1 MPQSAPKVALDMLGS
16 ALSSVFTYSRR
27 WLAVG
32 GVLRR
37 RRFSLIR
44 RAAFWSLV
52 SPDSSM
58 AVFRQ
63 SIFNSSH
70 SLTRRR
76 PSITLSESSMTTG
89 TFRPLALMSSRRA
102 STSVWYGKEDGR

>member
-52 SPDSSM
+52 SPDSQHGGLPPVDFQFF
-58 AVFRQ
+58 A
-63 SIFNSSH
+63 
-70 SLTRRR
+70 
-76 PSITLSESSMTTG
+76 
-89 TFRPLALMSSRRA
+89 
-102 STSVWYGKEDGR
+102 